1 MRKEFSEYY
10 YACGYLWLVM
20 SSLENIFEDVEQD
33 ETFLIYK
40 NYYEESDDLAEWLLE
55 EIFYVQSKDDQI
67 STLNKIE
74 KYEPKTLSW
83 AEAVSTSAKTNQYSI
98 TVDTESF
105 VLYLSFRWVL
115 AVLTQF
121 DLLVKEIVSEKISKR
136 YVKGLPEISRLST
149 WILTEL
155 TKCMEK
161 YDFRKEDVESSSI
174 DNFINQLAEEWLN
187 NVLAASRE
195 HI

>member
-10 YACGYLWLVM
+10 YACGFLWLVL
-20 SSLENIFEDVEQD
+20 SSLEYIFEDVVQK
-33 ETFLIYK
+33 ETLLIYK
-40 NYYEESDDLAEWLLE
+40 NYYEESNDLAAWLLDE
-55 EIFYVQSKDDQI
+55 VFYVQSKDDQI

-74 KYEPKTLSW
+74 KYEPKTLLW
-83 AEAVSTSAKTNQYSI
+83 AEAVSTSARTNQYSA

-121 DLLVKEIVSEKISKR
+121 DSLVKDTASEEISKR
-136 YVKGLPEISRLST
+136 YVKGLPEISGLST

-155 TKCMEK
+155 IELMKK
-161 YDFRKEDVESSSI
+161 YNFMKDDVENSSI
-174 DNFINQLAEEWLN
+174 DSFINLLAKEWSN
-187 NVLAASRE
+187 TVLAAASE